1 MRRAGR
7 EGGPDTTAGVC
18 ALARVRS
25 ASLMPTEFPRPR
37 PIGANTFRA
46 QAEQFGQGRVELSEA
61 SGIVS
66 SNSPH
71 SAQRNR

>member
-1 MRRAGR
+1 
-7 EGGPDTTAGVC
+7 
-18 ALARVRS
+18 
-25 ASLMPTEFPRPR
+25 MPTELPLPRA
-37 PIGANTFRA
+37 IGANTFRA
-46 QAEQFGQGRVELSEA
+46 QAEQFGQGRTELSEA